1 MSQQGR
7 SADEERRLRG
17 AAAMAAGRQPEEPDS
32 AEDPELTAARARR
45 VEHQARWVDFQVKQA
60 MRRGD
65 FDDLPGAGK
74 PIRGLSGTHDP
85 EWWVKSLIEREQ
97 LTGIGP
103 PALALRK
110 EDAELEARI
119 DRESTEQGVR
129 DVVEDFNR
137 RVVEARRQ
145 LLGGPPVI
153 TPTRDVHHEIAAW
166 RSRRAQRRDRLR
178 RQGAAPAPA
187 PPPERRERRRRW
199 WARGQGS

>member
-7 SADEERRLRG
+7 GADEERRLRG
-17 AAAMAAGRQPEEPDS
+17 AAAMAAGQQPEES

-119 DRESTEQGVR
+119 DRESTEQAVR

-153 TPTRDVHHEIAAW
+153 TPTRDVNHEIAAW
-166 RSRRAQRRDRLR
+166 RSRRVQRRDRLR
-178 RQGAAPAPA
+178 RRRPAPAPA
-187 PPPERRERRRRW
+187 PPLVALGWRRRW